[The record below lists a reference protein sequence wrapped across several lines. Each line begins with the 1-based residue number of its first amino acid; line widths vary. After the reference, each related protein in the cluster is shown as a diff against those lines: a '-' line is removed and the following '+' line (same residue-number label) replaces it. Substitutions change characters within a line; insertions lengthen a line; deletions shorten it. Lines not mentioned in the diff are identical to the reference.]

1 MSSLIEARAEMEGE
15 AKPENEISGKDANQE
30 AKADAGKPVFSM
42 VPKEIIYGIER
53 VRSYGNAKYPDGGT
67 DNWKRVSTDRYWEAL
82 LRHVL
87 AAWYNYKA
95 VDPESGLLHLE
106 HISTNCAFLLELI
119 KEEKEH
125 GQTERKPD

>member
-1 MSSLIEARAEMEGE
+1 MSSLIEALAEMENE
-15 AKPENEISGKDANQE
+15 KSENENPEKDASQE

-53 VRSYGNAKYPDGGT
+53 VRHYGNMKYPEGGP
-67 DNWKRVSTDRYWEAL
+67 DNWRRVSADRYWEAL

-95 VDPESGLLHLE
+95 VDPESGFLHLE
-106 HISTNCAFLLELI
+106 HIGCNCAFLLEMI
-119 KEEKEH
+119 EEEKKH
-125 GQTERKPD
+125 GQTQ